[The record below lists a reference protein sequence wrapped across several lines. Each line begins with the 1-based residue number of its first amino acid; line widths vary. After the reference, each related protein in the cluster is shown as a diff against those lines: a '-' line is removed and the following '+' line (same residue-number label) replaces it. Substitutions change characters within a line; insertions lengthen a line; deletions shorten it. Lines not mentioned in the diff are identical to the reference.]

1 MLGLILKEGFVFYRN
16 LIIEIS
22 EGSLDRKVRYCGE
35 LYTLGGVEEVSI
47 ATERQG
53 LLPFTQLPS

>member
-22 EGSLDRKVRYCGE
+22 EGSLDSKVGYCGE

-47 ATERQG
+47 ATERQW
-53 LLPFTQLPS
+53 LLPLTQLPS